1 MTGMLVE
8 GTASDGIGRITVN
21 HPPLNILTRDVLG
34 RIRSALAS
42 LAAEPDLRVVVLA
55 ATGKHFSAGADVG
68 EHLPPDFREMIPEF
82 LETVGAIE
90 ACPVP
95 FVAAVQGRCLGGG
108 FELVQAADIVIAGES
123 AVFGQ
128 PEIMLGVLPP
138 AACVI
143 LPQRSAYGAAAEIV
157 FTGDPLPA
165 GRAHAIGLVQRL
177 VPDDQVATE
186 ATALAERIARH
197 SGAALRLAKRALQ
210 RDGRAALEA
219 VGQLYMDE
227 LMATRDAVEGLT
239 AFQEKRTPVWSHQ

>member
-1 MTGMLVE
+1 MTGTLVE
-8 GTASDGIGRITVN
+8 GTATDGIGRITVN
-21 HPPLNILTRDVLG
+21 HPPLNILTRDVLTK
-34 RIRSALAS
+34 IRDVVAS
-42 LAAEPDLRVVVLA
+42 LAAQSDLRVVVLA
-55 ATGKHFSAGADVG
+55 GAGKHFSAGADVG
-68 EHLPPDFREMIPEF
+68 EHLPPDFRDMIPEF
-82 LETVGAIE
+82 LETVAAIE
-90 ACPVP
+90 HCPVP
-95 FVAAVQGRCLGGG
+95 VVAAVQGRCLGGG

-143 LPQRSAYGAAAEIV
+143 LPERAAYGAAAEIV
-157 FTGDPLPA
+157 FTGDPVSA
-165 GRAHAIGLVQRL
+165 ARAHAIGLVQRL
-177 VPDDQVATE
+177 VPDDQIAAE

-210 RDGRAALEA
+210 RDSRATLEA
-219 VGQLYMDE
+219 VGLLYMDE